1 MQISFAPRVEMNN
14 KPSLPRRQPPKQAI
28 SLRVDVDVLE
38 WFKAGGPGYQTR
50 MLQVL
55 REHMRAERAKAAQHS
70 AA

>member
-1 MQISFAPRVEMNN
+1 MNSS
-14 KPSLPRRQPPKQAI
+14 KPPMPRRQPPKQAI

-50 MLQVL
+50 MLRVL
-55 REHMRAERAKAAQHS
+55 REHMRAERAKAAEQS

>member
-1 MQISFAPRVEMNN
+1 M
-14 KPSLPRRQPPKQAI
+14 PRRQPPKQAI

-50 MLQVL
+50 MLRVL
-55 REHMRAERAKAAQHS
+55 REHMRAERAKAAEQS